1 MAMALTLVVLRAS
14 FVPLQLNERAII
26 LGVGIDYDK
35 TTQDYSV
42 TAEIITPKQNAM
54 GSESSA
60 SEGSQKLV
68 KDSAKTVGL
77 AIRHLFNSFG
87 KTPSFGECAIIILGQ
102 ECVAQTNLKDTLD
115 YFIASGSFRDGTVVV
130 VSQGKASDIMQKR
143 SQVDEYVS
151 FALQTLLVDSG
162 NRAQIQYTTLN
173 TTAQSFFD
181 HSKGCFLNYIQFVRE
196 DTSKSDVMGQEDKKG
211 KFTTGQMAIFSDG
224 EYVGLLDRQQIN
236 GLNLYGNKKIFCVFD
251 DVKNP
256 SVKAFG
262 LDKKTNSKDVK
273 IQDGRIKIK
282 VTLKLGLKELLTDSV
297 GEVIALRRKETS
309 SIPKETLEGIKQQ
322 VEHSLNS
329 ALTKAIQTQC
339 DFLGI
344 KNLLFASYGKECY
357 ALIKSDKDFWQNID
371 FETDIT
377 CNG

>member
-1 MAMALTLVVLRAS
+1 MW
-14 FVPLQLNERAII
+14 
-26 LGVGIDYDK
+26 Y
-35 TTQDYSV
+35 
-42 TAEIITPKQNAM
+42 
-54 GSESSA
+54 
-60 SEGSQKLV
+60 
-68 KDSAKTVGL
+68 
-77 AIRHLFNSFG
+77 
-87 KTPSFGECAIIILGQ
+87 
-102 ECVAQTNLKDTLD
+102 
-115 YFIASGSFRDGTVVV
+115 
-130 VSQGKASDIMQKR
+130 
-143 SQVDEYVS
+143 
-151 FALQTLLVDSG
+151 
-162 NRAQIQYTTLN
+162 
-173 TTAQSFFD
+173 
-181 HSKGCFLNYIQFVRE
+181 
-196 DTSKSDVMGQEDKKG
+196 
-211 KFTTGQMAIFSDG
+211 
-224 EYVGLLDRQQIN
+224 
-236 GLNLYGNKKIFCVFD
+236 KKIFCVFD

-309 SIPKETLEGIKQQ
+309 SIPEETLEGIKQQ

-344 KNLLFASYGKECY
+344 KNLLFANYGKECY
-357 ALIKSDKDFWQNID
+357 GLIKSDKDFWQNID